1 MLDWGWLADHGPA
14 LLYRTGQ
21 HLYMAAIAVAVGL
34 AISLAAAVLASRVRV
49 LATPFGVVAGVVYTI
64 PSLALFATLVLTPL
78 GLSVATAEIPLTLY
92 TLVILY
98 RNILAGLDS
107 VPPDV
112 REAADA
118 MSYKDRQRLLRV
130 ELPLAVPLI
139 VAGVRV
145 AVVSTIGLVTV
156 SALLG
161 DALGGLGFFIYEGAR
176 RSFPTE
182 ILAGVV
188 PTILLALVLDRLFV
202 WLEARL
208 TPWSARA
215 PHSPSGSPA

>member
-1 MLDWGWLADHGPA
+1 VLDWGWLGDHIPA
-14 LLYRTGQ
+14 LLFRTGQ
-21 HLYMAAIAVAVGL
+21 HLYLAAIAVVLGL
-34 AISLAAAVLASRVRV
+34 AISLAAGILASRVRV
-49 LATPFGVVAGVVYTI
+49 LATPFGVVAGIVYTI
-64 PSLALFATLVLTPL
+64 PSLALFASLVLTPL

-98 RNILAGLDS
+98 RNVLAGLDS

-118 MSYKDRQRLLRV
+118 MSYRDAQRLVRV

-139 VAGVRV
+139 VAGIRV

-156 SALLG
+156 TALLG
-161 DALGGLGFFIYEGAR
+161 DALGGLGFFIFEGAR
-176 RSFPTE
+176 RGFATE
-182 ILAGVV
+182 IYAGAV

-202 WLEARL
+202 WVQARL
-208 TPWSARA
+208 TPWASR
-215 PHSPSGSPA
+215 GPAGGPA